1 MQVLNKRSCFNR
13 DALQFLITT
22 MMALFIISGSTSLG
36 FAVEGKLLVDK
47 HKAVGVECSSCHK
60 EAPPKQAVPTVVC
73 TGCHGDY
80 DAIAKRSEK
89 VEPNPHDSHEGKL
102 DCAVCHHS
110 HKESELY
117 CSRCHAFGL
126 KVP

>member
-1 MQVLNKRSCFNR
+1 MQVRYTRSFFDKIMPR
-13 DALQFLITT
+13 WLVTLVT
-22 MMALFIISGSTSLG
+22 LFIMLG
-36 FAVEGKLLVDK
+36 IFSFVFAADGKLLVEK
-47 HKAVGVECSSCHK
+47 HKSTGVECSSCHK
-60 EAPPKQAVPTVVC
+60 ETPPKQAVPTAVC

-80 DAIAKRSEK
+80 EAIAKRSEK

-102 DCAVCHHS
+102 DCGVCHHS
-110 HKESELY
+110 HRESELY

>member
-1 MQVLNKRSCFNR
+1 MQAHNKRTCFGK
-13 DALQFLITT
+13 DILLFLAT
-22 MMALFIISGSTSLG
+22 MTAIIIISGNPSPL
-36 FAVEGKLLVDK
+36 FAVDGKLLGDK
-47 HKAVGVECSSCHK
+47 HKIAGVDCSSCHK
-60 EAPPKQAVPTVVC
+60 EAPPKQAVPPAVC

-102 DCAVCHHS
+102 ECGVCHHS